1 MSAPIFLIVIFIISL
16 FFFLHSYIFYPLII
30 KLISLFKKKL
40 KFSLNLSNSIS
51 ILIAVYNEEKIIK
64 ERIKNLANSEY
75 DFDKVEVIV
84 GSDGS
89 RDNTIH
95 ILTSLQN
102 EYSWLKVFDY
112 PERRGKSAVLNDL
125 VLESKH
131 DILIFTDANTVFE
144 SDTIKQLA
152 SSFVTENI
160 GGVCGRLNLTNEK
173 YKSSGS
179 SDEVSYWRYEIF
191 IKQAEGD
198 CNFLIG
204 SNGGNYAIRKS
215 LFEPLPIDKPVTDD
229 LFITLNVLSKN
240 YKFVYNNKAIGYEE
254 VSPGVLHEFRRKVR
268 FAASNFQS
276 LIFLK
281 KLLFSKNILL
291 SFAFWSHKIL
301 RWVMPFIFGT
311 LFISNILILN
321 YNVSSF
327 YNYIFYLQ
335 LIWIFLSLVGLFL
348 DLVKVRVPILSL
360 FYFFALTNIA
370 LLFGFFR
377 FLTGKHKA
385 YWQSTPR

>member
-1 MSAPIFLIVIFIISL
+1 MTVPILLKIIFAISL
-16 FFFLHSYIFYPLII
+16 LLFLHSYIFYPLII
-30 KLISLFKKKL
+30 KLISIFKKKL
-40 KFSLNLSNSIS
+40 KTSPNSNNSVSI
-51 ILIAVYNEEKIIK
+51 IIAAYNEEKTIE
-64 ERIKNLANSEY
+64 ERINNLANS
-75 DFDKVEVIV
+75 DFDFEKMEVIV

-89 RDNTIH
+89 NDRTFE
-95 ILTSLQN
+95 ILNSLKN
-102 EYSWLKVFDY
+102 KFSWLKIFNY
-112 PERRGKSAVLNDL
+112 LERRGKSAVLNDL
-125 VLESKH
+125 VKEAKNEM
-131 DILIFTDANTVFE
+131 LIFTDANTIFE
-144 SDTIKQLA
+144 KDTVKQLA
-152 SSFVTENI
+152 SSFASEEI
-160 GGVCGRLNLTNEK
+160 GGVCGRLNLTNQK

-179 SDEVSYWRYEIF
+179 SDEISYWRYEIF

-198 CNFLIG
+198 CNILIG

-240 YKFVYNNKAIGYEE
+240 YKFIYNNDAIGYEE

-276 LIFLK
+276 LVLLK

-301 RWVMPFIFGT
+301 RWIMPFIFMT
-311 LFISNILILN
+311 LFISNIFLLN
-321 YNVSSF
+321 YSVSPI
-327 YNYIFYLQ
+327 YYYIFYLQ
-335 LIWIFLSLVGLFL
+335 LIWIVLSIIGLFL

-370 LLFGFFR
+370 LVFGFFR

>member
-1 MSAPIFLIVIFIISL
+1 MTAPILLKIIFAISL
-16 FFFLHSYIFYPLII
+16 LLFLHSYIFYPLII
-30 KLISLFKKKL
+30 KLISFFKKKQ
-40 KFSLNLSNSIS
+40 KFSNISNNSVSI
-51 ILIAVYNEEKIIK
+51 IIAAYNEEKTIE
-64 ERIKNLANSEY
+64 ERIKNLANSEF
-75 DFDKVEVIV
+75 DFEKMEVIV

-89 RDNTIH
+89 NDKTVE
-95 ILTSLQN
+95 ILNSLKN
-102 EYSWLKVFDY
+102 KHRWMKVFNY
-112 PERRGKSAVLNDL
+112 SERRGKSTVINDL
-125 VLESKH
+125 IEAAKN
-131 DILIFTDANTVFE
+131 DILIFTDANTIFE
-144 SDTIKQLA
+144 KDTVRQLA
-152 SSFVTENI
+152 SSFASEEI
-160 GGVCGRLNLTNEK
+160 GGVCGRLNLTNQK

-179 SDEVSYWRYEIF
+179 SDEISYWRYEIF

-198 CNFLIG
+198 CNILIG

-240 YKFVYNNKAIGYEE
+240 YKFIYNNDAVGYEE

-276 LIFLK
+276 LILLK

-301 RWVMPFIFGT
+301 RWIMPFIFVT
-311 LFISNILILN
+311 LFISNIFLMN
-321 YNVSSF
+321 YNVSPI
-327 YNYIFYLQ
+327 YYYIFYLQ
-335 LIWIFLSLVGLFL
+335 LIWIVLSVAGLFL
-348 DLVKVRVPILSL
+348 DLLKVRVPILSL

-370 LLFGFFR
+370 LVFGFFR

>member
-1 MSAPIFLIVIFIISL
+1 MTALIYLKVIFSISL
-16 FFFLHSYIFYPLII
+16 ILFLHSYIFYPLII
-30 KLISLFKKKL
+30 KLISFFKKDQKI
-40 KFSLNLSNSIS
+40 SSGSNNSVS
-51 ILIAVYNEEKIIK
+51 ILIAAYNEEKTIE

-75 DFDKVEVIV
+75 DFTKIEVIV

-89 RDNTIH
+89 RDKTVE
-95 ILTSLQN
+95 ILNSLQN
-102 EYSWLKVFDY
+102 KFTWLKIYDY
-112 PERRGKSAVLNDL
+112 DKRRGKSAVLNDL
-125 VLESKH
+125 VKVAKN

-144 SDTIKQLA
+144 KDTIKQLA
-152 SSFVTENI
+152 SSFVKEDI
-160 GGVCGRLNLTNEK
+160 GGVCGRLNLTNQK

-198 CNFLIG
+198 CNILIG
-204 SNGGNYAIRKS
+204 SNGGNYAIRKT
-215 LFEPLPIDKPVTDD
+215 LFESLPIEKPVTDD

-240 YKFVYNNKAIGYEE
+240 YKFIYNNEAVGYEE

-276 LIFLK
+276 LILLK
-281 KLLFSKNILL
+281 KIMFSKNFLL

-327 YNYIFYLQ
+327 YYYIFYLQ

-348 DLVKVRVPILSL
+348 DLAKVRVPILSL

-370 LLFGFFR
+370 LVFGFFR

>member
-1 MSAPIFLIVIFIISL
+1 MTVPILLKIIFAISL
-16 FFFLHSYIFYPLII
+16 LLFLHSYIFYPLII
-30 KLISLFKKKL
+30 KLISIFKKKL
-40 KFSLNLSNSIS
+40 KTSPNSNNSVSI
-51 ILIAVYNEEKIIK
+51 IIAAYNEEKTIE
-64 ERIKNLANSEY
+64 ERINNLANS
-75 DFDKVEVIV
+75 DFDFEKMEVIV

-89 RDNTIH
+89 NDRTFE
-95 ILTSLQN
+95 ILNSLKN
-102 EYSWLKVFDY
+102 KFSWLKIFNY
-112 PERRGKSAVLNDL
+112 LERRGKSAVLNDL
-125 VLESKH
+125 VKEAKNEM
-131 DILIFTDANTVFE
+131 LIFTDANTIFE
-144 SDTIKQLA
+144 KDTVKQLA
-152 SSFVTENI
+152 SSFASEEI
-160 GGVCGRLNLTNEK
+160 GGVCGRLNLTNQK

-179 SDEVSYWRYEIF
+179 SDEISYWRYEIF

-198 CNFLIG
+198 CNILIG

-240 YKFVYNNKAIGYEE
+240 YKFIYNNDAVGYEE

-276 LIFLK
+276 LVLLK

-301 RWVMPFIFGT
+301 RWIMPFIFMT
-311 LFISNILILN
+311 LFISNIFLLN
-321 YNVSSF
+321 YSVSPI
-327 YNYIFYLQ
+327 YYYIFYLQ
-335 LIWIFLSLVGLFL
+335 LIWIVLSIIGLFL

-370 LLFGFFR
+370 LVFGFFR